1 MEQEIILEGIHAML
15 KEIRDNLKKNPE
27 QEIIKSKLNAI
38 EKVCNE
44 FTGQKLV
51 TEDVLAQFLACT
63 LQKIAEMN
71 KKQEEKIRGYISEY
85 HMHIREQLVKQ
96 QQGVN
101 IKQGRIENLLREIRE
116 NQGLFRGFKRWIRQF

>member
-15 KEIRDNLKKNPE
+15 EEIRDNMKKNPE
-27 QEIIKSKLNAI
+27 LEIIKSKLNAI

-44 FTGQKLV
+44 FAGQKLV

-71 KKQEEKIRGYISEY
+71 EKQEEKIRGNVLEY
-85 HMHIREQLVKQ
+85 HMYMKEQFVKQ

-101 IKQGRIENLLREIRE
+101 IRQGRIENLLRELQE